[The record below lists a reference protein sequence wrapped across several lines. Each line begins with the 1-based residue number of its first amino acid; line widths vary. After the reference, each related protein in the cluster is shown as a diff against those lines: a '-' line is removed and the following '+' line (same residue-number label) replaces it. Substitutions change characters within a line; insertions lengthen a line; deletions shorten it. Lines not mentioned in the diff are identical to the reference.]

1 MLKLGYG
8 ELFSKGMV
16 PLENNEIFL
25 IKDKLHL
32 KKILEHYFNI
42 LNNEKNELTK
52 YNLYIDNEMNLY
64 TEIDRIKEF
73 KKLIKKTS
81 IISNLAQEIFY
92 VNFKSDEITGK
103 ELINIIEKFKT
114 FTRKNEMLNKI
125 PKAKWEYFVFH
136 CNQEDEGFHF
146 HRIFQF

>member
-81 IISNLAQEIFY
+81 TISNLAQEIFY

-125 PKAKWEYFVFH
+125 PKAKWEYFAFH

>member
-8 ELFSKGMV
+8 ELFSKGMA

-64 TEIDRIKEF
+64 TDIDRIKEF

-92 VNFKSDEITGK
+92 INFK
-103 ELINIIEKFKT
+103 
-114 FTRKNEMLNKI
+114 KNLFLMTVYYVNL
-125 PKAKWEYFVFH
+125 
-136 CNQEDEGFHF
+136 
-146 HRIFQF
+146 